1 MKKFRA
7 GGFSSKLIEAVE
19 VDRETDVS
27 VFIDKQR
34 HAKRSSYHNYFDT
47 WDEAKDFLLKKA
59 EGEAERIR
67 RLLEIANG
75 KLGHIRGLRNQEET
89 NGNKIQAG
97 QG

>member
-7 GGFSSKLIEAVE
+7 GGYSRKLIEEVE

-27 VFIDKQR
+27 VFIDKHR

-59 EGEAERIR
+59 EGEAAKCR
-67 RLLEIANG
+67 RLLEVANG
-75 KLGHIRGLRNQEET
+75 RLGNIRGLRNKER
-89 NGNKIQAG
+89 
-97 QG
+97 